1 MKIITIDREY
11 AAGGHTVGRALA
23 KKLGVE
29 IYDKDI
35 IKHAAK
41 KSGIEQGLVE
51 DDEERISKVGAFLK
65 AISPIAYDDKDTIF
79 TYESQAIIELAKKGP
94 CVVLSVFLHADE
106 ETRVERACTVLGTDD
121 RAAARHELRRIDVM
135 RQSYLSYYVE
145 RKQWHDV
152 REYTLSLDTHKLSN
166 DACVDII
173 CAAYNDHKE

>member
-1 MKIITIDREY
+1 MKVITIDREY

-79 TYESQAIIELAKKGP
+79 TYESQAIIELAK
-94 CVVLSVFLHADE
+94 
-106 ETRVERACTVLGTDD
+106 
-121 RAAARHELRRIDVM
+121 
-135 RQSYLSYYVE
+135 
-145 RKQWHDV
+145 
-152 REYTLSLDTHKLSN
+152 
-166 DACVDII
+166 
-173 CAAYNDHKE
+173 

>member
-1 MKIITIDREY
+1 M
-11 AAGGHTVGRALA
+11 
-23 KKLGVE
+23 
-29 IYDKDI
+29 
-35 IKHAAK
+35 
-41 KSGIEQGLVE
+41 
-51 DDEERISKVGAFLK
+51 
-65 AISPIAYDDKDTIF
+65 
-79 TYESQAIIELAKKGP
+79 
-94 CVVLSVFLHADE
+94 LSVFLHADE

>member
-1 MKIITIDREY
+1 MLGRCAKEILED
-11 AAGGHTVGRALA
+11 AGF
-23 KKLGVE
+23 E
-29 IYDKDI
+29 
-35 IKHAAK
+35 
-41 KSGIEQGLVE
+41 
-51 DDEERISKVGAFLK
+51 
-65 AISPIAYDDKDTIF
+65 
-79 TYESQAIIELAKKGP
+79 
-94 CVVLSVFLHADE
+94 VLSVFLHADE

>member
-1 MKIITIDREY
+1 M
-11 AAGGHTVGRALA
+11 
-23 KKLGVE
+23 
-29 IYDKDI
+29 
-35 IKHAAK
+35 
-41 KSGIEQGLVE
+41 
-51 DDEERISKVGAFLK
+51 
-65 AISPIAYDDKDTIF
+65 
-79 TYESQAIIELAKKGP
+79 
-94 CVVLSVFLHADE
+94 
-106 ETRVERACTVLGTDD
+106 LGTDD